1 MISRR
6 KFIYSSSLVTMGLA
20 LNLNAKKLNKYKEE
34 TMKFYM
40 PEESEP
46 HKRTWISFVTNDYI
60 WSKKQIPEVKRNLAL
75 IAKTIAKYEPVNV
88 MVSKYD
94 KKDALKLFGDLKVYN
109 YPITL
114 IEKDLDDLWLRDTA
128 PVFVYNQSN
137 DKLGIDFNFNG
148 WGEDQEYRLDSEVA
162 SFITRHEGLEV
173 LNTKL
178 TLEGGCF
185 EVDGKGIAI
194 LTESCILN
202 DNRNPNITKKEVEE
216 EMKYLL
222 GLEKII
228 WLKGI
233 KDKDITDGHTDF
245 YARFIKPGEIAVAY
259 EPYTKSYE
267 HELTKENIKIL
278 ENATDLNG
286 NKFELTI
293 LKNPQEI
300 NEKYG
305 VEDFAAGYIGYYACN
320 GAIIMQSFGDDFAD
334 KKAKKIL
341 QKAYPNRVIEQIRI
355 DGIASGGGSIH
366 CATQQEPIDKV

>member
-6 KFIYSSSLVTMGLA
+6 KFIYSSSLMTMGLA
-20 LNLNAKKLNKYKEE
+20 LNLNAKKLNKYKEK

-46 HKRTWISFVTNDYI
+46 HKRTWISFVANDYI
-60 WSKKQIPEVKRNLAL
+60 WSKEQILEVKRNLAL

-88 MVSKYD
+88 LVSKYD
-94 KKDALKLFGDLKVYN
+94 KKDALKLFGDLKSYN
-109 YPITL
+109 HPITL
-114 IEKDLDDLWLRDTA
+114 IEKDVDDLWFRDTA
-128 PVFVYNQSN
+128 PVFVYNQN
-137 DKLGIDFNFNG
+137 KEKLGIDFNFNG
-148 WGEDQEYRLDSEVA
+148 WGEDQEHKLDSEVA
-162 SFITRHEGLEV
+162 SFITRYEGLEV

-202 DNRNPNITKKEVEE
+202 DNRNPNITKEEVEE

-233 KDKDITDGHTDF
+233 KSKDITDGHTDF
-245 YARFIKPGEIAVAY
+245 YARFIKPGKIAVAY

-267 HELTKENIKIL
+267 YELTKENIKIL

-293 LKNPQEI
+293 LANPQEI
-300 NEKYG
+300 NEKFG
-305 VEDFAAGYIGYYACN
+305 VDYFAAGYIGYYACN
-320 GAIIMQSFGDDFAD
+320 GAIIMQSFGDEFAD

-341 QKAYPNRVIEQIRI
+341 QKAYANRVIEQIRI